1 MAFIVPQIN
10 SVCKMIGD
18 GQLSLPCFSSN
29 LELTNGFQSVGQP
42 ATIFGCTN
50 KNDTKVGKN
59 DLGASNPQ
67 LVYIMHLFRS

>member
-10 SVCKMIGD
+10 SACEVTGG
-18 GQLSLPCFSSN
+18 GQLSLPCFSSKSN
-29 LELTNGFQSVGQP
+29 LELTNGFQSAGQP

-59 DLGASNPQ
+59 DLVIPN
-67 LVYIMHLFRS
+67 